1 MRKRSP
7 RSPARRRP
15 ERRLTRDVAA
25 TRERLL
31 DAARSLFAEHGFEDV
46 TVRDICRDAG
56 ANLAL
61 VSYYFG
67 DKHGLYLAIVNDA
80 IASVREF
87 NTGAMNAPDGSSA
100 EQRLR
105 HFVRALLTR
114 MFELRGEQGWV
125 HRLIQHELNR
135 PTDAATRI
143 MEEAIAPRLRYLAG
157 VVTELLKCRPND
169 PRVMPCVA
177 SVHGLCLV
185 YSRMAIAPE
194 RFRALV
200 PELVPE
206 VSPKAL
212 LTLDAAA
219 AHVTAFSLAGIR
231 AMRTSGSDPEFI
243 PRSRFARRRD
253 PSR

>member
-1 MRKRSP
+1 MRKRP
-7 RSPARRRP
+7 IRSPARRRS

-31 DAARSLFAEHGFEDV
+31 DAGRRLFAEHGFEDV

-61 VSYYFG
+61 VNYYFG

-80 IASVREF
+80 IAWVREF
-87 NTGAMNAPDGSSA
+87 NEAATSAPDGSSA
-100 EQRLR
+100 EERLR

-114 MFELRGEQGWV
+114 VFEFRGGQGWV

-143 MEEAIAPRLRYLAG
+143 MEEAIAPRLRYLAS
-157 VVTELLKCRPND
+157 VVTELLECRLND

-185 YSRMAIAPE
+185 YSRMAVAPD
-194 RFRALV
+194 RFRTLV
-200 PELVPE
+200 PELVPDAPPE
-206 VSPKAL
+206 AL
-212 LTLDAAA
+212 LTLDAAV
-219 AHVTAFSLAGIR
+219 AHVAAFSLAGIR
-231 AMRTSGSDPEFI
+231 AMRTSGSE
-243 PRSRFARRRD
+243 S
-253 PSR
+253 S